1 MPNRLYSSFETHE
14 FFFFKAYYEELAGK
28 EKAARLLNEPS
39 PVLME
44 YLSDELISL
53 SGNEEPLQA
62 PTKGPNAEAENIAK
76 LDIDQFPSLPQPAAA
91 PNGSI
96 FEKNIDWENS
106 IKASGEISSN

>member
-1 MPNRLYSSFETHE
+1 
-14 FFFFKAYYEELAGK
+14 
-28 EKAARLLNEPS
+28 
-39 PVLME
+39 ME